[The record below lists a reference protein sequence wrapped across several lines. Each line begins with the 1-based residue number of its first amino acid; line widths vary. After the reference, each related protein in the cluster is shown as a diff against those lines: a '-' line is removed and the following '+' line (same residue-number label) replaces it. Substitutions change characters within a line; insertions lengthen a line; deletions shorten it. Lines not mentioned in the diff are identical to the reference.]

1 MLNAQE
7 QMQFVIRF
15 AGMDL
20 DRLRPGDWLN
30 LQDDFLRY
38 LSGQQGKGSPGL
50 GPVYFST
57 FEHLPSEP
65 LTEEAIRQLQG
76 EVKAILH
83 NVIELRELTPAPAVD
98 DMKAFTAEGMPG
110 SRTVKV
116 HQTPLQIRCRLSP
129 LDSIGLK
136 GRTHLGVNGP
146 AQDVFLLSIF
156 LLFAYERTG
165 RIGRCPTC
173 HVLFLPVKKQVYC
186 SKRCQMRV
194 YMQQYRSTEEGKAKE
209 SDRSHTRY
217 ANKRK
222 RQLSEKVHVVRRPRK
237 GRKTP

>member
-7 QMQFVIRF
+7 RLQFVVRF

-30 LQDDFLRY
+30 LQDDFKRY
-38 LSGQQGKGSPGL
+38 LYGQQGKKTPGV

-65 LTEEAIRQLQG
+65 LKEGAIRQLQN

-83 NVIELRELTPAPAVD
+83 NVVDRRECGAGEL
-98 DMKAFTAEGMPG
+98 
-110 SRTVKV
+110 
-116 HQTPLQIRCRLSP
+116 HQTPIQLNCHLSP
-129 LDSIGLK
+129 LDAIGLN
-136 GRTHLGVNGP
+136 GRTHLGVSGP
-146 AQDVFLLSIF
+146 AQDVFLLSVF
-156 LLFAYERTG
+156 LLFAYEKTG
-165 RIGRCPTC
+165 KIGQCPAC
-173 HVLFLPVKKQVYC
+173 HTLFLPVKKQAYC

-194 YMQQYRSTEEGKAKE
+194 YMQQRRQQEHVKE
-209 SDRSHTRY
+209 QEAEQAHARY

-222 RQLSEKVHVVRRPRK
+222 RQLSEKVHVARRPRK
-237 GRKTP
+237 GGKTR